1 MRVSVYI
8 ILTALVL
15 SGCQPKHVSTEVKHA
30 GALHDIMSGK
40 IGAVAQ
46 LDTLERSENLM
57 ALGAVANLQGEIQ
70 IFEGRALVSSVGNNG
85 IQIVEG
91 FEPEAALLV
100 YAEVADWIEV
110 RIPDSVGDMPAL
122 EEFILT
128 QAQEYGINAENPFPF
143 RLQGIVAGLDWH
155 VIDWDKDDAV
165 HSHKKHKEAG
175 FRGELRDQWVEI
187 IGFFSKHHRGI
198 FTHRNSTLHMHFRV
212 EEDSLAGHV
221 DELELERGEIRLLLP
236 KS

>member
-1 MRVSVYI
+1 MRVSIYI
-8 ILTALVL
+8 VVVALILL
-15 SGCQPKHVSTEVKHA
+15 GCQPKHDSTEVKYA

-46 LDTLERSENLM
+46 LDTLKRSENLM

-91 FEPEAALLV
+91 FEQQAALLV

-110 RIPDSVGDMPAL
+110 RIPESVGDLSSL

-155 VIDWDKDDAV
+155 VINWDKNDND
-165 HSHKKHKEAG
+165 HSHNKHKEAG
-175 FRGELRDQWVEI
+175 VRGELKDQWVEV
-187 IGFFSKHHRGI
+187 IGFVSNHHQGI

-212 EEDSLAGHV
+212 EDNSLAGHV
-221 DELELERGEIRLLLP
+221 DALELDRGEIRLLLP